1 MDYTIYRTRYSDG
14 VFRAAGKETDFTVTL
29 SGNDFLLINDLPYNT
44 KYTVTRIVADNDPF
58 TVASRNTEGKT
69 SKNAVTNV
77 LFTNTRNETSK
88 RTVFQKNTDYTLKE
102 NLLFAKAEPMV
113 LNQYEFSFG
122 EKCQVKNV
130 TMLNKKTE
138 VWFTKTDWTDCEEL
152 EGATCRITDEDGNVL
167 IDELGNPMEWVS
179 AKEPKKFTG
188 VLEAGKTYRFHE
200 EKAPD
205 GYGYSEDVTFTV
217 SEDGTID
224 KVVMQDKPTVV
235 SFSKEDFAGA
245 EIPGASCELKELKE
259 DGSSKLI
266 DAWVSG
272 TTPYTIEGKLT
283 PEKTYA
289 FHEEGAPDGYT
300 YCLDIV
306 FTLDRDGNVKNAHYV
321 NENGETVVYDED
333 GNPSDIVVRTDE
345 SGMET
350 YWNGEVQVT
359 RQGDNIVGNN
369 GEILVKGAKKE
380 IEVADNILKMKDAP
394 FDTALRKED
403 FAGKEL
409 PGALCVISRVNKD
422 GTTTQIDRWV
432 SEEGKDHEIGEK
444 LSAGATY
451 RYHEEKAPDGYG
463 FSQDIEFTIDRNGH
477 H

>member
-1 MDYTIYRTRYSDG
+1 MNS
-14 VFRAAGKETDFTVTL
+14 ETQWN
-29 SGNDFLLINDLPYNT
+29 GYP
-44 KYTVTRIVADNDPF
+44 
-58 TVASRNTEGKT
+58 
-69 SKNAVTNV
+69 
-77 LFTNTRNETSK
+77 
-88 RTVFQKNTDYTLKE
+88 QKNRK
-102 NLLFAKAEPMV
+102 NSPVCWKPAKP
-113 LNQYEFSFG
+113 
-122 EKCQVKNV
+122 
-130 TMLNKKTE
+130 T
-138 VWFTKTDWTDCEEL
+138 
-152 EGATCRITDEDGNVL
+152 
-167 IDELGNPMEWVS
+167 VS
-179 AKEPKKFTG
+179 MRK
-188 VLEAGKTYRFHE
+188 R
-200 EKAPD
+200 APD

-350 YWNGEVQVT
+350 YWNG
-359 RQGDNIVGNN
+359 
-369 GEILVKGAKKE
+369 K
-380 IEVADNILKMKDAP
+380 
-394 FDTALRKED
+394 
-403 FAGKEL
+403 
-409 PGALCVISRVNKD
+409 
-422 GTTTQIDRWV
+422 
-432 SEEGKDHEIGEK
+432 
-444 LSAGATY
+444 Y
-451 RYHEEKAPDGYG
+451 R
-463 FSQDIEFTIDRNGH
+463 
-477 H
+477 